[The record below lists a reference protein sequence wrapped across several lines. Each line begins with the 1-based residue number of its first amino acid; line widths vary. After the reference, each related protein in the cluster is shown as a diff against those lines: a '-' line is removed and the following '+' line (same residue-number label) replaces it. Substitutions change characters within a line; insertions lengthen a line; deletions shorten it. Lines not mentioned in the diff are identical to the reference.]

1 MSMVQ
6 NMPNNNNT
14 NTTSNN
20 ISQSAINGNDNTT
33 TADSN
38 NLQLQLVSNLNK
50 KHEILTILQ
59 LCKSHLKLQQYNTT
73 TNNNNNNNNTSLTTD
88 LLINNYLYLIN
99 KLNYKPFQVIWNLS
113 KIYQQ
118 KDLYHLAV
126 SLLKEYLDANQS
138 KIKYEDPF
146 DEFIKQDI
154 SIQDLQL
161 IQLDQDDQDSDDL
174 IISEVWAS
182 LGHCYLMIEDLPN
195 AYLTYQKALYILP
208 NVKCS
213 KLWKGIGVL
222 YDRYGSLD
230 YAEEAFA
237 KVLEIENSQDTLLKE
252 DQNEIYFR
260 LGIIYKHQNKY
271 QQSLECFRFIIN
283 NPPPPLKECDIWF
296 QLGQVCELMQDYENA
311 KLAYTECC
319 LLNGNHHKGWICLA
333 VMYLVLQEAK
343 IDSYMEQ
350 GLNIEEEIGKNEDV
364 FFEETKMALQCLNN
378 HLRIDANDTLCWYYL
393 GRAHLLLRDYQTS
406 YEYYQNCI
414 NKDPNNA
421 NFWCSIG
428 ILYYAIGQFHD
439 SLDAYSRAIRLN
451 PYLWEVWYDLGVLYE
466 ACGDE
471 EQQFKDA
478 IDAFTQAD
486 RLRPGYA
493 AIEYKLK
500 QLSGQQVDL
509 NKSLPKWLEPELPF
523 QQTPQQNP
531 LPQPQAQF
539 PLEQPLV
546 QEQEKP
552 FSGPVPITTAPST
565 TITTAPSATSFPQ
578 PVEQR
583 NDTQPSA
590 TDNNNNSNNN
600 VNVTNGNGNVAPVSV
615 QEPTNEV
622 SSGNSLLNNKGLD
635 TLVAAAAMSH
645 NNNNTNITTAKRA
658 PPINNVTTNSTPASS
673 NSASASN
680 GLANLAPGPKKRGRK
695 PKSVNS
701 ASSTPM
707 PEDSTQQIQQ
717 QQQQQSGGVKKRGR
731 PLGRKNKV
739 NVDIASLAPINPL
752 PTTHTIN
759 NNTSNGVLPAQNS
772 LLHNKT
778 LINANNE
785 NRLPMFNS
793 VLNRVPS
800 MPSSKGVKLN
810 LAELAAVSVPSQAQ
824 KQSNGIVSIA
834 PINNNSNNNNNNGNV
849 VAVPPLNSAKD
860 DNRLLNLVRA
870 AESHSFVP
878 PVQQEQKEKEKVVE
892 EKEQEKEEVVDKV
905 VEKEETHGEKEKEE
919 ESVEEKEKRSIEE
932 RSSIKSLMNEDVDME
947 KQGEK
952 AEETQQQKQSQPEP
966 QQEQPQEQ
974 SQTEVSND
982 VVLVENPEKV
992 ETVSE
997 EKKEDGMEVEE
1008 KKEEQNVVVEEEK
1021 VVEDKKPVEEE
1032 KTVESAVKEDSKQ
1045 AVKEDAVPAVTTPE
1059 MQKSEYEVS
1068 VEEEVEDLPKKID
1081 VEVGEVI
1088 RNVEEDE
1095 NYDD

>member
-73 TNNNNNNNNTSLTTD
+73 TNNNNNNNTSLTTD

-414 NKDPNNA
+414 NKDPNNS

-500 QLSGQQVDL
+500 QLSGQQVNL
-509 NKSLPKWLEPELPF
+509 NKNLPKWLEPELPF

-552 FSGPVPITTAPST
+552 FAGPTPITTAPST
-565 TITTAPSATSFPQ
+565 TIPTAPFAPSFRQ

-583 NDTQPSA
+583 NDTPPSTA
-590 TDNNNNSNNN
+590 DNNNNSNNN
-600 VNVTNGNGNVAPVSV
+600 NNNVNVNVANGNGNGNLAPVSV
-615 QEPTNEV
+615 QEPSNEV
-622 SSGNSLLNNKGLD
+622 SSGNNMLNNKGLD

-645 NNNNTNITTAKRA
+645 NNNNNNSNSTTAKRA

-717 QQQQQSGGVKKRGR
+717 QQQQSGGVKKRGR

-752 PTTHTIN
+752 PTTHAIN
-759 NNTSNGVLPAQNS
+759 NNTSNNVLPAQSS

-800 MPSSKGVKLN
+800 MPSGKGVKLN

-834 PINNNSNNNNNNGNV
+834 PINNNSNSSNNNGNV
-849 VAVPPLNSAKD
+849 VVVPPLNSAKD

-878 PVQQEQKEKEKVVE
+878 PIQQQQQEQQKEKVVE
-892 EKEQEKEEVVDKV
+892 EKEQEKEEVVEKV
-905 VEKEETHGEKEKEE
+905 VEKEDAHGEKEKEE
-919 ESVEEKEKRSIEE
+919 ETAEEKEKRSIEE

-947 KQGEK
+947 KQDEK
-952 AEETQQQKQSQPEP
+952 VEETQQPQSQPEL
-966 QQEQPQEQ
+966 QQEQPQA
-974 SQTEVSND
+974 QTEISSD
-982 VVLVENPEKV
+982 VQPVENQRKL
-992 ETVSE
+992 
-997 EKKEDGMEVEE
+997 
-1008 KKEEQNVVVEEEK
+1008 
-1021 VVEDKKPVEEE
+1021 
-1032 KTVESAVKEDSKQ
+1032 KQ
-1045 AVKEDAVPAVTTPE
+1045 
-1059 MQKSEYEVS
+1059 
-1068 VEEEVEDLPKKID
+1068 
-1081 VEVGEVI
+1081 
-1088 RNVEEDE
+1088 
-1095 NYDD
+1095 

>member
-1 MSMVQ
+1 MAQIMKGE
-6 NMPNNNNT
+6 T
-14 NTTSNN
+14 NTKH
-20 ISQSAINGNDNTT
+20 A
-33 TADSN
+33 TANSGDTN
-38 NLQLQLVSNLNK
+38 NLQLQLVTNLNK

-59 LCKSHLKLQQYNTT
+59 LCKSHLKLQHYNT
-73 TNNNNNNNNTSLTTD
+73 NNSSTTD

-99 KLNYKPFQVIWNLS
+99 KLNYKPFQVIWNLG

-118 KDLYHLAV
+118 KDLYHLSVA
-126 SLLKEYLDANQS
+126 LLKDYLDVNQS
-138 KIKYEDPF
+138 KIKYEDSF

-161 IQLDQDDQDSDDL
+161 IQLDQEDQDSDDL

-237 KVLEIENSQDTLLKE
+237 KVLEIENNQDTLLKE

-311 KLAYTECC
+311 KLAYTESC

-343 IDSYMEQ
+343 INSFMDQ
-350 GLNIEEEIGKNEDV
+350 GLNIDEEIARNEDS

-486 RLRPGYA
+486 RLRPNYYA
-493 AIEYKLK
+493 TETKLK
-500 QLSGQQVDL
+500 HLSGGSTEVV
-509 NKSLPKWLEPELPF
+509 KELPKWLEPELPF
-523 QQTPQQNP
+523 QQTPQQNN
-531 LPQPQAQF
+531 LPQAQF
-539 PLEQPLV
+539 PLDQPIN
-546 QEQEKP
+546 QEQDKRFDIP
-552 FSGPVPITTAPST
+552 GSIVP
-565 TITTAPSATSFPQ
+565 
-578 PVEQR
+578 
-583 NDTQPSA
+583 
-590 TDNNNNSNNN
+590 
-600 VNVTNGNGNVAPVSV
+600 
-615 QEPTNEV
+615 V
-622 SSGNSLLNNKGLD
+622 SSGQLPVPARMEQSPSLAPGNNNLSENNISFSAPVATSVSFQEPVSEATGNKGLD
-635 TLVAAAAMSH
+635 SLVAAAAMSH
-645 NNNNTNITTAKRA
+645 SKVPKTL
-658 PPINNVTTNSTPASS
+658 PLPHSSTS
-673 NSASASN
+673 
-680 GLANLAPGPKKRGRK
+680 LTNLAPAPKKRGRK
-695 PKSVNS
+695 PKSLTS
-701 ASSTPM
+701 ASTTPVS
-707 PEDSTQQIQQ
+707 EDPIHQQNN
-717 QQQQQSGGVKKRGR
+717 GVKKRGR

-739 NVDIASLAPINPL
+739 NVDISSLAPINPV
-752 PTTHTIN
+752 PVQ
-759 NNTSNGVLPAQNS
+759 SVVLP
-772 LLHNKT
+772 NK
-778 LINANNE
+778 LPANVTSE

-793 VLNRVPS
+793 VLNKTPS
-800 MPSSKGVKLN
+800 TQGKGVKLN
-810 LAELAAVSVPSQAQ
+810 VSKIASISAPSQAQ
-824 KQSNGIVSIA
+824 KQVNGIVSIGSN
-834 PINNNSNNNNNNGNV
+834 PSNSNNSTGTSHENK
-849 VAVPPLNSAKD
+849 S

-870 AESHSFVP
+870 AESHSLAPRQQNPTESQQLKNNVP
-878 PVQQEQKEKEKVVE
+878 PQAYAIGTGLQQKNDMNNAPQ
-892 EKEQEKEEVVDKV
+892 Q
-905 VEKEETHGEKEKEE
+905 T
-919 ESVEEKEKRSIEE
+919 SRIPPQPSALPQLS
-932 RSSIKSLMNEDVDME
+932 SSIGQIPIPKTSLLGQYPTKGLSIPRVEL
-947 KQGEK
+947 QGQVPSSTALTPSTAPDPPSSTVSVQVPPSVPVETPSSLPVQTSSSVPIETSLTQPVQAPSLLPVPIIKTPQEAVGTSVLEK
-952 AEETQQQKQSQPEP
+952 AKDESIPLNDAKADLETTSI
-966 QQEQPQEQ
+966 
-974 SQTEVSND
+974 T
-982 VVLVENPEKV
+982 
-992 ETVSE
+992 
-997 EKKEDGMEVEE
+997 
-1008 KKEEQNVVVEEEK
+1008 
-1021 VVEDKKPVEEE
+1021 
-1032 KTVESAVKEDSKQ
+1032 
-1045 AVKEDAVPAVTTPE
+1045 PAPG
-1059 MQKSEYEVS
+1059 QKSDYES
-1068 VEEEVEDLPKKID
+1068 NAEEEEVEDLPPRID